1 MPLRV
6 MLVEDDAFTRSMM
19 AASLRARGID
29 VAIEVGSANEAAKAS
44 QDQRLDVAVLDL
56 HLGEGPTGIDVAQ
69 ALRRRQPSIGVVF
82 LTSFEQPR
90 LLSANLPPLPGNSFY
105 LHKSKIGD
113 VSTLIDTMVSA
124 AKGQSAPKATDSN
137 SPLGRFTDVQLE
149 TLRLVAQGY
158 SNSEIAKIRFV
169 TERSVEI
176 SISRVAKSLG
186 LAPDSSRNQRVH
198 MAKVFFRALGRSPVD
213 QA

>member
-1 MPLRV
+1 

-19 AASLRARGID
+19 AASLRARGIE
-29 VAIEVGSANEAAKAS
+29 VAVEAGSANEAAKAS

-90 LLSANLPPLPGNSFY
+90 MLSANLPVLPGNSFY

-124 AKGQSAPKATDSN
+124 AKGQSAPKTQDAT

-176 SISRVAKSLG
+176 SISRVAKALG
-186 LAPDSSRNQRVH
+186 LAPDASRNQRVH

-213 QA
+213 QG